1 MSTTSRS
8 NKVIIHQ
15 HAAITLLTQRTLPT
29 LTADLKAVALIKRFY
44 RTPVEV
50 IEGTRDALKK
60 RLPEGWASN
69 EFPADLA
76 KEWTAFL
83 GQSQEMPEIPTD
95 LLFTKDDMP
104 KALKTGL
111 GEANRQGVADII
123 LALGDL
129 YQDDTAVA
137 E

>member
-1 MSTTSRS
+1 MLRT
-8 NKVIIHQ
+8 NKTILTQ
-15 HAAITLLTQRTLPT
+15 HAAITVLTQRTLPT

-50 IEGTRDALKK
+50 IEGTREALRK

-76 KEWTAFL
+76 SEWTAFL
-83 GQSQEMPEIPTD
+83 GQSREMPAIPAD

-111 GEANRQGVADII
+111 GEANRQGVADLI

-129 YQDDTAVA
+129 FVDDPVTPPVA